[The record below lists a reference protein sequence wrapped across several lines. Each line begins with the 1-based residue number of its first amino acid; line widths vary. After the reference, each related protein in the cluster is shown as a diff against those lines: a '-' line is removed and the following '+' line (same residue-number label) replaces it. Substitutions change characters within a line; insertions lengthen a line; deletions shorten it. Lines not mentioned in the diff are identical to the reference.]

1 MTYKHIMVAVDGS
14 ETSLLAMQEAIKL
27 AKTQHGSLRIV
38 HVIDDSFMNYGETYV
53 DYSALLASKKK
64 FAQEV
69 LTKMGEMAH
78 HAHIKFETQIIET
91 QPFEGRVAEKLLA
104 EVQHKP
110 TDLLVIGTHGRRGF
124 NRLFLGSVAEN
135 VMRIATLPVLLVRGK

>member
-14 ETSLLAMQEAIKL
+14 ETSHLALQEAIKL
-27 AKTQHGSLRIV
+27 AKSQNASLRIV
-38 HVIDDSFMNYGETYV
+38 HVIDDSFINYGESYI

-64 FAQEV
+64 LGQEV
-69 LTKMGEMAH
+69 LTKMGDLAH
-78 HAHIKFETQIIET
+78 HAHIKYEIQMIET
-91 QPFEGRVAEKLLA
+91 QPFEGRVAEKLV
-104 EVQHKP
+104 EETQHKP

-135 VMRIATLPVLLVRGK
+135 LIRIATLPVLLIRGK